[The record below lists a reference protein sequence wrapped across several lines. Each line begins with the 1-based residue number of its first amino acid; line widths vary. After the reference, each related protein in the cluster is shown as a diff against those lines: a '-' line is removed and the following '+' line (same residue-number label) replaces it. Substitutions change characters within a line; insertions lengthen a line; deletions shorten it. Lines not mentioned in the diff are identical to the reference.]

1 MEIITV
7 NTLHTFLQALGE
19 RYTQP
24 GTLYLLGGCALC
36 LLGNPRATQDVDY
49 MVELEPETA
58 QTFQNAVD
66 GLAAEMHLDLEVVPL
81 AEFIPLPPQ
90 ARERRTLIGS
100 YGQLDVYVFDLYS
113 IALSKIARGF
123 ESDLED
129 VEFLLRQGL
138 IEWTELERHFE
149 AVLPSAIQADII
161 PSEFRA
167 YFEEIRRRWGMPR
180 SL

>member
-1 MEIITV
+1 MEDITV
-7 NTLHTFLQALGE
+7 NTLQAFLQKLGE

-49 MVELEPETA
+49 WVELEPETA
-58 QTFQNAVD
+58 QTFQNVVD

-90 ARERRTLIGS
+90 ARDRRRSIGR

-138 IEWTELERHFE
+138 IEWAELERDFE
-149 AVLPSAIQADII
+149 AVLPSAIQTDII
-161 PSEFRA
+161 PTEFRA
-167 YFEEIRRRWGMPR
+167 YFEEIRRRWGVTG
-180 SL
+180 